1 MTQKFD
7 KMLLIPIGISVLG
20 MVLILFGFIYYT
32 NQTENKFS
40 ILASMIEQYNS
51 SMDLVISQGRNITH
65 QYLLTENNISALS
78 RQLNITS
85 QNTIQQ
91 MNSLKESNTNLQ
103 NQIAA
108 DDRKFDNLNASL
120 QNQLAADERKLDNL
134 TAYVNRINLTCTCKN
149 TTTIVYLNQS
159 SPAQNQ
165 TASISCRQAL
175 MNKYGLGSEFDVV
188 TCCNRN
194 PPVGYWQECCAC
206 YQ

>member
-32 NQTENKFS
+32 NQTDNNFG

-51 SMDLVISQGRNITH
+51 SMDFVISQGRNITH

-91 MNSLKESNTNLQ
+91 VNSLKEFNTTLQ

-108 DDRKFDNLNASL
+108 DNRKFDNLNASL

-149 TTTIVYLNQS
+149 TTTVVYLNQS
-159 SPAQNQ
+159 SPAQV
-165 TASISCRQAL
+165 SCRQKI
-175 MNKYGLGSEFDVV
+175 MNEHNLGSLFDVV
-188 TCCNRN
+188 ACCNNN
-194 PPVGYWQECCAC
+194 PQVGYWQECCAC
-206 YQ
+206 YE